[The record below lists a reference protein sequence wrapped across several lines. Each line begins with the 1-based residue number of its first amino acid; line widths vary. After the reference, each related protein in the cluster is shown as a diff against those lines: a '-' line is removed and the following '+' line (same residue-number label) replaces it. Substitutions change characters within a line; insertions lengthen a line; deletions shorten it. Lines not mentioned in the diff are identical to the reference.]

1 MATKKTTKTTK
12 STTAKKAPVKKAPVK
27 KAPVK
32 KKTTAKSAASK
43 KRQLVTIAPSRQ
55 DFMTFRINR
64 ETVYWLTFGTVAI
77 FYAIWI
83 MQVQSDIQSL
93 YDQIEV
99 SSAESEVLE
108 ITSANAKKDKS
119 N

>member
-12 STTAKKAPVKKAPVK
+12 STAAKKAPVKKAPAK
-27 KAPVK
+27 KTPVK
-32 KKTTAKSAASK
+32 KKTTKSAASK
-43 KRQLVTIAPSRQ
+43 KRQLITVAPSSQ

-64 ETVYWLTFGTVAI
+64 ETVYWLTFGAVAI

-83 MQVQSDIQSL
+83 LQVQASIQSL

-99 SSAESEVLE
+99 SSAESEVLD
-108 ITSANAKKDKS
+108 ITNATTKKDKS